1 MCLILIAQNIHPHY
15 KLIVAANRDE
25 FYNRPTNSAKHWE
38 NFPSLLAGKDLS
50 AGGTWM
56 GITKNGRFC
65 AITNYRDL
73 RNVKQSAPS
82 RGDLVLSYLT
92 TEIYPANFVEE
103 LQTKGNEYNG
113 FNLLF
118 GDVDAITYYSNQK
131 NEAQVLTCGIY
142 GLSNHFID
150 TAWFKNTR
158 SREMFESIISK
169 NTFTQEELITILQD
183 KIEAPEDQLP
193 DTGVGKEWEKVLSPI
208 FIHSEIYGTRCSTII
223 TVSKENEVIF
233 TEVSYN
239 DLGNETERNSFEF
252 IVEERP

>member
-1 MCLILIAQNIHPHY
+1 MCLILIASNVHPDY

-25 FYNRPTNSAKHWE
+25 FYNRPTQQAKYWE
-38 NFPSLLAGKDLS
+38 EFPSLLAGKDLS

-56 GITKNGRFC
+56 GITKQGKFC

-73 RNVKQSAPS
+73 RNLKQNAPS

-92 TEIYPANFVEE
+92 SEINSANFVDE

-118 GDVDAITYYSNQK
+118 GDVDSLTYFSNQSD
-131 NEAQVLTCGIY
+131 ETQILSPGIY

-150 TAWFKNTR
+150 TPWFKNTR
-158 SREMFESIISK
+158 SKQMFESIISNK
-169 NTFTQEELITILQD
+169 LLAEEELITMLQD
-183 KIEAPEDQLP
+183 SIEAPEDQLP
-193 DTGVGKEWEKVLSPI
+193 DTGVGKEWEKILSPI
-208 FIHSEIYGTRCSTII
+208 FIHSEKYGTRCSTMI
-223 TVSKENEVIF
+223 TVSNENEVTF

-239 DLGNETERNSFEF
+239 ALGYETERNSFEF
-252 IVEERP
+252 ILKDRS